1 MRVRTLARALAVA
14 GCCVVPLT
22 AQAQFT
28 TYTTLASY
36 LAALGS
42 TGTDTYDD
50 LPIASTGSPL
60 SRTAGAFTYRATAIS
75 DVFFPGGAGSD
86 HWLSTN
92 VAATVIVLDQFSS
105 TVRGVGGNF
114 FASDIGGA
122 FVPTGQ
128 VTLFYDNGITFFTT
142 LTNPTLSNFFGVIST
157 FAPITSFGVRTV
169 TPNSAS
175 APVWPTINNLV
186 LGAAG
191 NSVVP
196 EPESFALVAAGLL
209 AIGAIARRRQ
219 RS

>member
-1 MRVRTLARALAVA
+1 MRIRTLAGALAVA
-14 GCCVVPLT
+14 GCCVVPFT

-60 SRTAGAFTYRATAIS
+60 SRTAGAFTYRATAP
-75 DVFFPGGAGSD
+75 VNFFPGGAGTD
-86 HWLSTN
+86 HWLATN
-92 VAATVIVLDQFSS
+92 ISAPVIILDQFSP

-114 FASDIGGA
+114 FASDINGA
-122 FVPTGQ
+122 FVATSQ
-128 VTLFYDNGITFFTT
+128 VTLFYDNGATFFTT
-142 LTNPTLSNFFGVIST
+142 LTNPTLSNFFGVISA
-157 FAPITSFGVRTV
+157 FAAITSFGVQTV
-169 TPNSAS
+169 TPNSAG
-175 APVWPTINNLV
+175 AAVWPSINNLV